1 MIPGFVTLW
10 PTNKSR
16 MGNPGWGFFVFLLL
30 LRDSCRI
37 CWALLLLAQYFKMLI
52 CIVLVILGNL
62 KSTRDGELI
71 GLERNTSYDIIQI

>member
-1 MIPGFVTLW
+1 MLLNGQQI
-10 PTNKSR
+10 
-16 MGNPGWGFFVFLLL
+16 NPEWEIQDGDSFVFLLL